1 MSIVGSTNSSPLS
14 HDRHL
19 FRGFGGNKDAYQ
31 AVMRTTDLSSAASS
45 LHTYVLPTGAVCPLR
60 KLMSIYLGALT
71 PPIAVRSSSDA
82 LEAQRYRILCLYM
95 GCCSSIC
102 SCPRPELEAHD
113 IADRM
118 DQRHHSFA
126 ETTKIP
132 HRVHMRA
139 LLRSTT
145 SAFSIFA
152 SMTERCWN
160 GQLDCCRM
168 SASLSKAGTNLLA
181 EASRPVRLSSQT
193 RHIRA

>member
-19 FRGFGGNKDAYQ
+19 FRRLECNKDAYQ
-31 AVMRTTDLSSAASS
+31 PVIRTTDSSSAASS
-45 LHTYVLPTGAVCPLR
+45 LHTYVPPTGAVCPPC

-71 PPIAVRSSSDA
+71 PPIAVRSSGDA
-82 LEAQRYRILCLYM
+82 LEAQKYRILCLCM
-95 GCCSSIC
+95 GRCSSIC
-102 SCPRPELEAHD
+102 SCSRPELGGHD

-126 ETTKIP
+126 ETTEFP
-132 HRVHMRA
+132 HRVHTRA

-152 SMTERCWN
+152 SMSELCWH
-160 GQLDCCRM
+160 GQSDCCRM
-168 SASLSKAGTNLLA
+168 SAL
-181 EASRPVRLSSQT
+181 
-193 RHIRA
+193 